1 MTSPLPPRRR
11 DSRDLASLIRQSR
24 TNARQ
29 LGVGFADGRFPP
41 IRQLGATALYGD
53 NEDDTADDVIGFINT
68 DRATASGPGPVT
80 FNLTHT
86 PIDGSLHIRWN
97 GIDQPASEW
106 ALNEATVTIPDPT
119 SVIESGDVFTA
130 AYAYLLEADES
141 GLDWSLVGVTTVV
154 GDTTSVALPAGTQDG
169 DLLIFASAAA
179 TSATASDGRLTGTIG
194 TSYGP
199 GALLKWGRANGSG
212 SPISCSISGGVFGY
226 GATLLAVYRG
236 VQVNDFGVNITATN
250 VNDITLPVKTDSVA
264 AVGVLLAFDGVVA
277 GFINDDTTGN
287 WTLDG
292 VVDSTKTHVRLV
304 EWHPEDIGDTPPGA
318 FHHSGDWNGFLAATL
333 KLEAAS

>member
-1 MTSPLPPRRR
+1 VTSPLPPRRR
-11 DSRDLASLIRQSR
+11 DSRDLADLIRQSR
-24 TNARQ
+24 TNSRQ
-29 LGVGFADGRFPP
+29 LGVGFAGGRFPP
-41 IRQLGATALYGD
+41 IRPLGATALYGD

-68 DRATASGPGPVT
+68 DRATASGSGPVT

-106 ALNEATVTIPDPT
+106 SLNESTVTIPDPT

-194 TSYGP
+194 TSYGS
-199 GALLKWGRANGSG
+199 GALVKWGRANGSG
-212 SPISCSISGGVFGY
+212 SPITCSVNSGAFGY

-236 VQVNDFGVNITATN
+236 VQVNDFGVNTSLT
-250 VNDITLPVKTDSVA
+250 NDITLPVKTDTAA

-277 GFINDDTTGN
+277 GFINDDATSA
-287 WTLDG
+287 WTFDG
-292 VVDSTKTHVRLV
+292 ETNSTKTHVRIV
-304 EWHPEDIGDTPPGA
+304 EWRPEDIGDTPPGA
-318 FHHSGDWNGFLAATL
+318 FNHSGDWNGFLAATL